1 MFLKR
6 GLNLFLLRN
15 DLLLQSEALFIPLDT
30 TVKALFV
37 LVVSRSWVFVN
48 LVFSLPVHRHALGSS
63 VASWVGR
70 AMMMRVS
77 QNWRLL

>member
-37 LVVSRSWVFVN
+37 LVVSSWVFVN